1 MANAKISDDSVFV
14 PKTDIL
20 DVVGLAGFDNN
31 GNVKISGL
39 QLKTTVLS
47 GAIQTITA
55 TSPLV
60 RTTGN
65 DTTLSISQANTNT
78 DGFLSFTD
86 WNTFNNKSETN
97 GTVTEV
103 NGTGSISGI
112 TLDGKVTSSGNIT
125 LGGSLSLTSS
135 DVTNG
140 LGFAPYPSSNPNLFT
155 SNTGTITSIVFNSPL
170 TGGTI
175 NSSGTVSIPAA
186 TTGNSGY
193 LTQSDWNTFN
203 NKTNFAK
210 PAMFAA
216 GPSLASGVSANA
228 VRALIGAGTGDGDVT
243 ASSSTNFTNKTGNIS
258 QWTNNSSFTSNTG
271 TVTEVSTVAPLS
283 GLITGQGSLSI
294 SKSDQNT
301 NGYLSSGDWSSF
313 NGKTSFAEP
322 GIFSGGGTPT
332 LASNVTGQEIRSLI
346 GAGIGDVTSDS
357 ATDFTNKTGD
367 ISQWTNDMS
376 FTANLGTVTPDGA
389 ADFTNKTGSN
399 LQWTNDA
406 GYITTESDSQ
416 NLSFSSP
423 NLSISNGN
431 SVDLSALTNDNDYVD
446 GASYATGTLTLNRT
460 GSLAN
465 ITATG
470 FLQVGSLI
478 TDALA
483 GNTTTITTQQA
494 GEITANTAKTG
505 ITVQQAGEITDNTA
519 KVGIT
524 NAQAGEITANTAKTG
539 ITTAQATEIS
549 DNTLKV
555 SMVIGNASNEA
566 MAGDT
571 SIPSNNN
578 QLTNGQNFITAAS
591 VPDVNDGTLTISLN
605 GTDTTFSANQ
615 SGNSSVSITT
625 GNSDNFYVTG
635 ASYTAGTLTLTRNG
649 SLADLTA
656 TGFLQV
662 GATSSDALAGDTVTI
677 TGTQAGEISA
687 NTSKI
692 SDTGIPAIITVSDGT
707 LSFAN
712 SNVTGATIRT
722 KIGAGTGNGDVT
734 AVSSTTFT
742 NKSGSN
748 SQWTNDE
755 GYITSA
761 AIPTNNNQLTNGAG
775 YTTNTGTT
783 TASNSQTFTNKSGSN
798 SQWTND
804 EGYTTAA
811 GTVTSS
817 GGANK
822 RLAVFSSATNI
833 GGSDDVMW
841 DGVNFEISALDP
853 KTALVIDAIDDDAP
867 APRIVFKQSSSE
879 SANIIVDK
887 TANFNF
893 LTKNNAGNL
902 EPRLTIVGDKGNLKF
917 NNYTATATATSA
929 TAIDPN
935 QNFYPSGT
943 ASDTTTDLA
952 VDEEGNVVRTTQ
964 EATWN
969 LTRAQVDALTTST
982 TGTTLISAPGT
993 SSLFIIIEKVTFLIL
1008 FAFNNNKMSATQ
1020 QYQILQDGNVAD
1032 EIAVINGQRINDIAF
1047 AGGNANTSGIYEHDT
1062 GYSTLNRT
1070 YKPNTATT
1078 IRRVNTSPLN
1088 TAITTMSIKIR
1099 YRVYDTVTF

>member
-55 TSPLV
+55 TSPLI

-65 DTTLSISQANTNT
+65 DTTISISQANTNT

-210 PAMFAA
+210 PAIFAA
-216 GPSLASGVSANA
+216 GPSLASGVSASA

-376 FTANLGTVTPDGA
+376 FTANLGTVTPDGTA
-389 ADFTNKTGSN
+389 NFTNKTGAIS
-399 LQWTNDA
+399 QWTNDA

-470 FLQVGSLI
+470 FLQVGSSI

-505 ITVQQAGEITDNTA
+505 ITVQQAGEITANTA

-555 SMVIGNASNEA
+555 SMVIGSASNEA

-571 SIPSNNN
+571 TIPSNNN

-591 VPDVNDGTLTISLN
+591 LPDVNDGTLTISLN

-635 ASYTAGTLTLTRNG
+635 ASYTADTLTLTRNG
-649 SLADLTA
+649 GLADVTA
-656 TGFLQV
+656 SGFLKV
-662 GATSSDALAGDTVTI
+662 GTTSSDALAGDTVTI
-677 TGTQAGEISA
+677 TGAQATAISNNSLKTSFPGFGVTSTTALRGDTTTITGAQATEISD
-687 NTSKI
+687 NTLKI
-692 SDTGIPAIITVSDGT
+692 SDTGIPAIITVADGT

-712 SNVTGATIRT
+712 SNVTAATVRT
-722 KIGAGTGNGDVT
+722 KIGAGTGNG
-734 AVSSTTFT
+734 
-742 NKSGSN
+742 
-748 SQWTNDE
+748 
-755 GYITSA
+755 
-761 AIPTNNNQLTNGAG
+761 
-775 YTTNTGTT
+775 
-783 TASNSQTFTNKSGSN
+783 
-798 SQWTND
+798 
-804 EGYTTAA
+804 
-811 GTVTSS
+811 TVTSTNGS
-817 GGANK
+817 SN
-822 RLAVFSSATNI
+822 RLAVFSSTSNVN
-833 GGSDDVMW
+833 GSDDLSW
-841 DGVNFEISALDP
+841 NGTQLSLSSSNFTTLAINDGNE
-853 KTALVIDAIDDDAP
+853 DAP
-867 APRIVFKQSSSE
+867 MPKIDFYMVGNK
-879 SANIIVDK
+879 SATIFVNKDN
-887 TANFNF
+887 NFNV
-893 LTKNNAGNL
+893 LTVDSNGADQERFKINGYTG
-902 EPRLTIVGDKGNLKF
+902 LTELGA
-917 NNYTATATATSA
+917 YTSTSVATTGSLN
-929 TAIDPN
+929 PN
-935 QNFYPSGT
+935 QNQQAPSQ
-943 ASDTTTDLA
+943 DTLATLA
-952 VDEEGNVVRTTQ
+952 VDPSGAIVRGEQEG
-964 EATWN
+964 TWTF
-969 LTRAQVDALTTST
+969 TRAQLNATL
-982 TGTTLISAPGT
+982 GNTLIAAPGT
-993 SSLFIIIEKVTFLIL
+993 NKAVVITYSDWMIKYNATGAVATTQSYIVRQANIPQPQGSVSIL
-1008 FAFNNNKMSATQ
+1008 PA
-1020 QYQILQDGNVAD
+1020 L
-1032 EIAVINGQRINDIAF
+1032 RINEILNSSQGTPTNPSYGFYTRDIPT
-1047 AGGNANTSGIYEHDT
+1047 GSGSQ
-1062 GYSTLNRT
+1062 GRT
-1070 YKPNTATT
+1070 YKTNTATT
-1078 IRRVNTSPLN
+1078 LHKSTSAALP
-1088 TAITTMSIKIR
+1088 TGVISISIKLR
-1099 YRVYDTVTF
+1099 YRIFDGNTF